1 MNWLGESEANS
12 MKHAAA
18 LQIFSQV
25 YHDLIRIGKNNIC
38 TSFTNS
44 EKQMLSFHI
53 QTEGNQLEQ
62 KHKKLTAM

>member
-1 MNWLGESEANS
+1 MNWLGEPEANS

-25 YHDLIRIGKNNIC
+25 YHDLIRIGKNNTY

-44 EKQMLSFHI
+44 EKQMLTVSLF
-53 QTEGNQLEQ
+53 
-62 KHKKLTAM
+62 KLKATS

>member
-1 MNWLGESEANS
+1 MNWLGEPEANS

-25 YHDLIRIGKNNIC
+25 YHDLIRIGKNNIR

-44 EKQMLSFHI
+44 EKQMLTVSIF
-53 QTEGNQLEQ
+53 
-62 KHKKLTAM
+62 KLKATS